1 MTSSARPDAFRPDIE
16 GLRAIAILL
25 VVACHCGVPRFTG
38 GFVGVDVFFV
48 LSGYLITEILSRELR
63 ETSRIDFTA
72 FYARRVRRLLPT
84 SALVLLT
91 TALLSSAIYTPQE
104 MALTARAVRAA
115 SLYFSNIYFDRSASD
130 YFAPSIEGNLLL
142 HTWSLGVE
150 EQFYLIWPALI
161 LLARSRVRRVKR
173 TLWILSA
180 VAVVSLGCCIAATRF
195 APTFAF
201 YELPARAWEFAAGGI
216 LALLPRKVSQRDS
229 SVAAVAAVAAVG
241 ASVGLGLIFGAAIL
255 IRGGADFPGWLAVPP
270 VLGTLLVL
278 YAGAIAPGR
287 GFSAALGSAPL
298 QFIGARSYAWYL
310 WHWPFLLGAETL
322 MPGIG
327 LPGKLG
333 TALASLA
340 VSAVTF
346 RLIEQPVRDGPYL
359 RTRPAL
365 SLCAAAAVTVLILT
379 SSWAVSALSRHD
391 AGIDQAYQRI
401 SAASIDSGDLPRECW
416 SDGNAFDV
424 RICEFGPSDASQ
436 TLALFGDS
444 HAMQWFSAFRAV
456 ATEEGWRLVTF
467 LRPRCAA
474 RDINP
479 PGASVG
485 VEHCRQWR
493 AQAIEKIIAARP
505 SLIVMASYSAPTMD
519 GQRIPT
525 SDVGSATRRTL
536 ERLSRAAAPI
546 VILRDSPMPPFHV
559 PICLGKRYPDS
570 SGCDFDAVAALNPEV
585 YAAERAAAEGMANV
599 RFVDMDDIICPGAVC
614 PTIIGGLIIYRDQ
627 DHMTAAFARSLA
639 PELRLRLTSILEG
652 PQPIKSSPDAAQR

>member
-1 MTSSARPDAFRPDIE
+1 MSLSARPDAFRPDIE

-25 VVACHCGVPRFTG
+25 VVACHCGVPRFAG
-38 GFVGVDVFFV
+38 GFVGVDIFFV

-72 FYARRVRRLLPT
+72 FYARRARRLLPL

-91 TALLSSAIYTPQE
+91 TGLLSSAIYTPQE
-104 MALTARAVRAA
+104 LALTARAVRAA
-115 SLYFSNIYFDRSASD
+115 SLYVSNIYFDRSASD
-130 YFAPSIEGNLLL
+130 YFAPSVEGNPLL

-161 LLARSRVRRVKR
+161 LLAGVRARRATR

-180 VAVVSLGCCIAATRF
+180 VAVVSLACCIAATWI

-216 LALLPRKVSQRDS
+216 LALLPGKASRTHSPV
-229 SVAAVAAVAAVG
+229 VAVG
-241 ASVGLGLIFGAAIL
+241 ASIGLSLIFGSAIL
-255 IRGGADFPGWLAVPP
+255 LRGGEDFPGWLALSP

-278 YAGAIAPGR
+278 YAGAVAPGR

-298 QFIGARSYAWYL
+298 QFIGARSYGWYL
-310 WHWPFLLGAETL
+310 WHWPFLLGAEIL

-327 LPGKLG
+327 LPGKVG

-346 RLIEQPVRDGPYL
+346 RLIEQPARDGSYL

-365 SLCAAAAVTVLILT
+365 SLCAAAAVTILIVT
-379 SSWAVSALSRHD
+379 SSWALSVLSRHE
-391 AGIDQAYQRI
+391 AGVDQAYERLT
-401 SAASIDSGDLPRECW
+401 AASIDFGDLPRECW
-416 SDGNAFDV
+416 SYGNAFDV
-424 RICEFGPSDASQ
+424 RICEFGSSDASR
-436 TLALFGDS
+436 TVALFGDS
-444 HAMQWFSAFRAV
+444 HAMQWFNAVRAV

-467 LRPRCAA
+467 LRPGCAA

-493 AQAIEKIIAARP
+493 SQAIEKIIGAHP
-505 SLIVMASYSAPTMD
+505 SLIVMASFSAPTMD

-525 SDVGSATRRTL
+525 SDVGPATRSTL

-546 VILRDSPMPPFHV
+546 VILRDSPLPPFDV
-559 PICLGKRYPDS
+559 PICLGRHYPDS
-570 SGCDFDAVAALNPEV
+570 KGCDFDAAAALNPEV
-585 YAAERAAAEGMANV
+585 FAAERAAAEGMANV

-614 PTIIGGLIIYRDQ
+614 PAILRGLIIYRDQ
-627 DHMTAAFARSLA
+627 DHMTGVFARSLA
-639 PELRLRLTSILEG
+639 PELRIRLISILAE
-652 PQPIKSSPDAAQR
+652 QEPIVSSPGAAQR